1 MSLLPHRTLHV
12 CHRTAAWW
20 HMQMPAVDMWVQLET
35 VDINYD
41 GHQDVLMVS
50 STGVSNSECIHEH
63 PEWAAQ
69 WLSMGQSWDLY
80 AFDAATEPVHYW
92 SRHSHAYWCG
102 VGTSA
107 GLNPALQLAVQERAY
122 VQHPCKYPCNTQC
135 LQ

>member
-69 WLSMGQSWDLY
+69 WLSMGQSWTAT
-80 AFDAATEPVHYW
+80 AFAYMPLTPQQSPCTTGLGTATPT
-92 SRHSHAYWCG
+92 G
-102 VGTSA
+102 V
-107 GLNPALQLAVQERAY
+107 V
-122 VQHPCKYPCNTQC
+122 
-135 LQ
+135 